1 MSSNLVGFAKELSRT
16 KPGDLP
22 EKFLQL
28 DNILQRSKSI
38 TSVKHEIISLDI
50 LPILLLTLRQD
61 FTAVPNGWRLASISL
76 SKLACSCMCVELD
89 RNNAKTKTW
98 STKFYD
104 QYLPQGIDSFILLT
118 RHMQDRYTHEK
129 KSHIGQDYLSYMN
142 TVISNL
148 LELLAFHANEYSLI
162 KQILVSPKFMELFL
176 TDDVYLCSL
185 MISMFEDVIRK
196 SGRLT
201 GASVFYEL
209 SNKLKQ
215 DYVNE
220 LAYKLTVFDNNDVG
234 RAAVRALI
242 AVCETDPNI
251 VFLLADK
258 FKGLPTILQRWHGRG
273 FGMDL
278 QDLLAIL
285 NRGVKGGHYSR
296 EYQRENYA
304 ASKIQALW
312 RGYTSRKRLEKANQA
327 MKQFHNSF
335 RKRKRRETE
344 IKEEQRQRA
353 EVQYLATR
361 DHYRRLR
368 QFKLQQIQAIQL
380 LPASEIEKYLEI
392 QRLRSATKI
401 QAVFRG
407 YLLRR
412 TLADGDRDRLIMN
425 RAARRI
431 QRSFHR
437 YRQRKQAELDRRQKR
452 LEYIKPTILTE
463 AKREELIEQIDKWR
477 SERAPRAMSD
487 EEFLALHGRAQEH
500 LNRYVTTNRAWR
512 RIEQRQ
518 RLLLHMLN
526 NDSEFLLSNYP
537 KLKFVME
544 PNNQTILTTNHLD
557 QAATY
562 LNHPSSAIRYRAR
575 EAHNE
580 ALKYARAPWYKGLQI
595 ANTQDDDDD
604 DDEDEYFNRGGLD
617 DFSRNDILSNP
628 VRFEYEKRKF
638 HQFTPNTTTS
648 SIEHHQ

>member
-28 DNILQRSKSI
+28 DSRSKSI

-234 RAAVRALI
+234 
-242 AVCETDPNI
+242 
-251 VFLLADK
+251 
-258 FKGLPTILQRWHGRG
+258 
-273 FGMDL
+273 
-278 QDLLAIL
+278 
-285 NRGVKGGHYSR
+285 
-296 EYQRENYA
+296 
-304 ASKIQALW
+304 
-312 RGYTSRKRLEKANQA
+312 
-327 MKQFHNSF
+327 
-335 RKRKRRETE
+335 
-344 IKEEQRQRA
+344 
-353 EVQYLATR
+353 
-361 DHYRRLR
+361 
-368 QFKLQQIQAIQL
+368 
-380 LPASEIEKYLEI
+380 
-392 QRLRSATKI
+392 
-401 QAVFRG
+401 
-407 YLLRR
+407 
-412 TLADGDRDRLIMN
+412 
-425 RAARRI
+425 
-431 QRSFHR
+431 
-437 YRQRKQAELDRRQKR
+437 
-452 LEYIKPTILTE
+452 
-463 AKREELIEQIDKWR
+463 
-477 SERAPRAMSD
+477 
-487 EEFLALHGRAQEH
+487 
-500 LNRYVTTNRAWR
+500 
-512 RIEQRQ
+512 
-518 RLLLHMLN
+518 
-526 NDSEFLLSNYP
+526 
-537 KLKFVME
+537 
-544 PNNQTILTTNHLD
+544 
-557 QAATY
+557 
-562 LNHPSSAIRYRAR
+562 
-575 EAHNE
+575 
-580 ALKYARAPWYKGLQI
+580 
-595 ANTQDDDDD
+595 
-604 DDEDEYFNRGGLD
+604 
-617 DFSRNDILSNP
+617 
-628 VRFEYEKRKF
+628 
-638 HQFTPNTTTS
+638 
-648 SIEHHQ
+648 